1 MKRGIILI
9 MATIAFLACC
19 VQAVRL
25 DYVGKEELLGQQ
37 TFVASEGLRLE
48 SIEVPKPEDVVL
60 SECSLANETAV
71 ISQLVLSSEL
81 SEEDIQKCGQAVVY
95 IEMRY
100 LGCKDAPELV
110 NGDYEVSYYDV
121 EENKIYFSVNEH
133 IDDYKEYIQRVLHLC
148 YHVYQYQ
155 QIAMYEELHSSGNQ
169 YDDLRV
175 MLDAKYWAREKGSYS
190 GCDED
195 NSDLWMEKDSKKYAL
210 SSLSEYIN
218 AINNY
223 WEGTEPKDVFDT
235 ITDEEIITL

>member
-1 MKRGIILI
+1 MKRGIILT

-37 TFVASEGLRLE
+37 TFVASEELRLE

-110 NGDYEVSYYDV
+110 NGDCEVSYYDV

-133 IDDYKEYIQRVLHLC
+133 IDDYQ
-148 YHVYQYQ
+148 
-155 QIAMYEELHSSGNQ
+155 
-169 YDDLRV
+169 
-175 MLDAKYWAREKGSYS
+175 
-190 GCDED
+190 
-195 NSDLWMEKDSKKYAL
+195 
-210 SSLSEYIN
+210 
-218 AINNY
+218 
-223 WEGTEPKDVFDT
+223 
-235 ITDEEIITL
+235 